1 MVPVFTYLCIDDDD
15 LNITI
20 DNGTPRHAPLPPSRV
35 VVQVQ
40 SSPNKVPADGLMHAR
55 LGRVQVALPVHVSYR
70 PDSQR
75 LHTIAPGTAVAII
88 SYSEKHYAI
97 LMRDNL
103 LGYVLKS
110 GIEISDV
117 NLRVPNAATDVR
129 NMTRNQ
135 RIIKEAL
142 AYMGVPYV
150 WAGNTRRG
158 LDCSALVQNVFKRV
172 GIVLPRH
179 SGDQARIGI
188 CVVGPPRMG
197 DRVYFAMKHRGTVS
211 HCGISLGNGQF
222 IHASTNKRSVD
233 VDTLTPGSKYYKK
246 LFTVRR
252 F

>member
-1 MVPVFTYLCIDDDD
+1 MVSLFTLLCIDDDD
-15 LNITI
+15 LNIII
-20 DNGTPRHAPLPPSRV
+20 DNGTPRRPPLPPTPV
-35 VVQVQ
+35 VVQART
-40 SSPNKVPADGLMHAR
+40 SPDKVPVDGLMHAR
-55 LGRVQVALPVHVSYR
+55 LGRVHVSLPVHVSYR
-70 PDSQR
+70 ADSQW

-88 SYSEKHYAI
+88 SYSAKHYAI

-110 GIEISDV
+110 GVEILEV
-117 NLRVPNAATDVR
+117 NLRVPNPATDAR
-129 NMTRNQ
+129 NMPRNQ
-135 RIIKEAL
+135 RIIKEAFS
-142 AYMGVPYV
+142 YMGVPYV

-188 CVVGPPRMG
+188 RVVGPPRMG

-222 IHASTNKRSVD
+222 IHASTNNRSVA
-233 VDTLTPGSKYYKK
+233 VDTLTPGSHYYNK
-246 LFTVRR
+246 LFAVRR
-252 F
+252 L